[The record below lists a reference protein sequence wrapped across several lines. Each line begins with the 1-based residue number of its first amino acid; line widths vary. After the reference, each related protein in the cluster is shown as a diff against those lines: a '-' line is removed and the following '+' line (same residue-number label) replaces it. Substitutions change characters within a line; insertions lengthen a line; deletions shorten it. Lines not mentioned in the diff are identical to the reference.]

1 MPITDVHNHVIP
13 PEVIDLFNADPVFGV
28 TITDGQWIGVHHVP
42 FSVVPEFHDVGAK
55 LHRLDETGIDVAI
68 ISAPPPLFFYDVA
81 AADAERLCT
90 ATNEGFAKFA
100 AARPDRLSW
109 LANLPIQDP
118 DRAVGIYRAA
128 VAAGARG
135 AALGTSV
142 AGRRLDEPAF
152 ERFWAVANEIGLP
165 ILLHPAFNEPHA
177 GLEQWYLQNVIGNP
191 LETTVAIERL
201 LCAGVLHRNPQ
212 LRLILLHGGGTFP
225 YQMGR
230 LRHARAVRPDLQ
242 DAPADLLA
250 PLSRLYF
257 DTITH
262 DTTALRFLERQ
273 AGEGHVV
280 LGTDMPFDMAPNDPM
295 AEVRE
300 AFTAQSVRRIAE
312 ENPAKLFPARSQ
324 V

>member
-13 PEVIDLFNADPVFGV
+13 TDVLDLFRADPSFGV
-28 TITDGQWIGVHHVP
+28 TITDDQWIGVHHVP
-42 FSVVPEFHDVGAK
+42 FTVVPEFYDVGAK

-68 ISAPPPLFFYDVA
+68 LSAPPPLFFYDVA
-81 AADAERLCT
+81 TGDAERLCA
-90 ATNEGFAKFA
+90 ATNEGLAKFA
-100 AARPDRLSW
+100 ADLPDRFAW

-118 DRAVGIYRAA
+118 DRAVETYRAA
-128 VAAGARG
+128 VADGARG

-152 ERFWAVANEIGLP
+152 EPFWAAANEIGLP

-177 GLEQWYLQNVIGNP
+177 GLQPWYLQNVIGNP
-191 LETTVAIERL
+191 LETAIAIERL
-201 LCAGVLHRNPQ
+201 LCAGVLHRNPE
-212 LRLILLHGGGTFP
+212 LRLILLHGGGMFP

-230 LRHARAVRPDLQ
+230 LRHARGVRPDLR
-242 DAPADLLA
+242 DAPDDLLA
-250 PLSRLYF
+250 PLPRLYF

-273 AGEGHVV
+273 AGAGNVV

-295 AEVRE
+295 TELHE
-300 AFTAQSVRRIAE
+300 AFAPDSVRRIAE
-312 ENPAKLFPARSQ
+312 ANPEKLFPVRPRA
-324 V
+324 